1 MTTLVE
7 ATEEIYEYFLANYTG
22 IPTARITADNES
34 FTPTEGETWGRLSII
49 ETDSNQDS
57 HGGVGHRRYKR
68 DGSVFFEISVPADTG
83 TEDINALAEEARTLL
98 EGVKLAQSQIW
109 LLGATARRV
118 GPRGMWHKMMV
129 QTRFTYT
136 EIR

>member
-7 ATEEIYEYFLANYTG
+7 ATEEIYQYFFANYTG
-22 IPTARITADNES
+22 IPAARISADNES
-34 FTPTEGETWGRLSII
+34 FTPPEGQAWARLSII
-49 ETDSNQDS
+49 ETDSNQES
-57 HGGVGHRRYKR
+57 QGGLGHRRFKR
-68 DGSVFFEISVPADTG
+68 DGGVVLEIFVPADEG
-83 TEDINALAEEARTLL
+83 TANINALAEEARSLL

-109 LLGATARRV
+109 LLAATARRV
-118 GPRGMWHKMMV
+118 GAQGPWHRMNV